1 VRLTIL
7 GSGTAA
13 PNPRRGAP
21 GYLVEAG
28 DETILVECGAGT
40 VDRLLAA
47 GHDPRNIDH
56 VLLTHH
62 HLDHFG
68 EIGHLLFS
76 ARLPGHGRQDPLT
89 LSGSPELL
97 DVFHRYS
104 EPFGHWLQPD
114 SFDLT
119 FHDLDRE
126 PLVARGV
133 TISGHPVEHIA
144 SSRALRFTEASG
156 AVLVISGDTDQCD
169 GIVQAARGADLFVCE
184 ASFPEW
190 GKVPRHMVP
199 SEAAEVARQA
209 GVRRL
214 LLTHFYPECDQV
226 DMAAPARAVFPG
238 PVNLAE
244 DGMVTEV
251 MSASRETSR

>member
-28 DETILVECGAGT
+28 QETILVECGAGT

-47 GHDPRNIDH
+47 GHDPRQIDH
-56 VLLTHH
+56 ILLTHH

-76 ARLPGHGRQDPLT
+76 ARLPGHGRQKPLT
-89 LSGSPELL
+89 LSGSAALL
-97 DVFHRYS
+97 DVFRRYS
-104 EPFGHWLQPD
+104 EPFGHWLEPD
-114 SFDLT
+114 NFELT
-119 FHDLDRE
+119 FHDLDVE
-126 PLVARGV
+126 PLAARGV
-133 TISGHPVEHIA
+133 TISGYPVEHIA
-144 SSRALRFTEASG
+144 SSRALRFTADDG
-156 AVLVISGDTDQCD
+156 TVLVISGDTDRCD
-169 GIVQAARGADLFVCE
+169 GIVQAARGADLLVCE

-190 GKVPRHMVP
+190 GKQPKHMVP
-199 SEAAEVARQA
+199 SEAAEVARLA

-251 MSASRETSR
+251 MASSQEQS